1 MGDLEATIK
10 GIGVSGTLLYVAM
23 LLYITWRTGRLLLL
37 QQPSSAAASRQ
48 QQLTLPAKKCFHI
61 ALFFSALLDL
71 CYYAKLSK
79 GVVTATSFSL
89 HLMALWAELTAFS
102 CIVVLWSRVLNVAKE
117 KDSVL
122 TYVIAL
128 DAFVL
133 LWTLV
138 VICLVIIAR
147 ENVDQWVSSSSQ
159 PFIFFFLVQG
169 LALLSCCLALLYHGI
184 RLQYLVRNHPRWEPL
199 RRERRLRIVL
209 RINAVLSVCT
219 FCFLLRVVL
228 LIAHFIQAEAHQ
240 QARFLDPAALV
251 NWYVWCNWVPM
262 CIPALLLLYMM
273 KCGPGQERGSV
284 GGAGAGGGGLTLGM
298 AAKAGGAAGTVGA
311 LREWE
316 EPLVSPHAS
325 GNPLLSRDY
334 WRANLAGL
342 YSPPLPPSLSPSQ
355 AEGVGGVIS
364 PAAAT
369 PLTPAAAVAV
379 GGGGGKRGAVLDLG
393 MEQEGDEEQ
402 GSSQQQRNETEP
414 LILTAV

>member
-23 LLYITWRTGRLLLL
+23 LLYISWRTGRLLLL
-37 QQPSSAAASRQ
+37 QPPPSAAASR
-48 QQLTLPAKKCFHI
+48 LTLPAKKCFHI
-61 ALFFSALLDL
+61 ALLFSALLDL

-133 LWTLV
+133 VWTLV
-138 VICLVIIAR
+138 VICLVIVAR

-159 PFIFFFLVQG
+159 PFIFFFLVQA

-184 RLQYLVRNHPRWEPL
+184 RLQYLIRNHPRWEPL

-240 QARFLDPAALV
+240 QARFLDPTALV
-251 NWYVWCNWVPM
+251 NWYVWCNWVPV
-262 CIPALLLLYMM
+262 CIPVLLLLYVM
-273 KCGPGQERGSV
+273 KSGPGQERGSV
-284 GGAGAGGGGLTLGM
+284 GGGGLTLV
-298 AAKAGGAAGTVGA
+298 AGGAAGTVGRG

-334 WRANLAGL
+334 WRANLASL
-342 YSPPLPPSLSPSQ
+342 YSPPLPPSPSQ
-355 AEGVGGVIS
+355 PDAVGGVIS

-369 PLTPAAAVAV
+369 PLIPAAALIV
-379 GGGGGKRGAVLDLG
+379 GGGSKRGAVLDLG
-393 MEQEGDEEQ
+393 EEQGGDEEH
-402 GSSQQQRNETEP
+402 GLGQQQEAE
-414 LILTAV
+414 AV